1 MLYVLRKYNQSCY
14 NMIKGVVAMAIKCY
28 LSRALG
34 ERRINISEFSKS
46 AGVARNT
53 ITSLYHEEAK
63 GITWGVLDKICTAL
77 NCQPN
82 DLIEHIPNENKEVT
96 KTEELSYAKKI

>member
-1 MLYVLRKYNQSCY
+1 
-14 NMIKGVVAMAIKCY
+14 MAIKCY

-53 ITSLYHEEAK
+53 ITSLYHEDAK
-63 GITWGVLDKICTAL
+63 GITWAVLDKICVAL
-77 NCQPN
+77 DCQPS
-82 DLIEHIPNENKEVT
+82 DLLEYVKDDKNKKPTSPAFVDPKDDEP
-96 KTEELSYAKKI
+96 IDF